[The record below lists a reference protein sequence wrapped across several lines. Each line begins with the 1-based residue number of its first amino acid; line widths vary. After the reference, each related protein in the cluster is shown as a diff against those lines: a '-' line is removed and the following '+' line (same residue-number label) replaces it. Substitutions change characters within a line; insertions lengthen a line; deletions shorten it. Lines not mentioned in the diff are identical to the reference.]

1 MIRLS
6 DRDLL
11 EAGKRLA
18 DARKTATELETQL
31 TVCMDELEM
40 IRKKIAASK
49 EKQENCKQEYEAC
62 LQDVNRLY
70 TVEQLT
76 SVIATQEQRQA
87 EAEKALERLEEQKT
101 SFAAQGGD
109 SRLDTEQTEAKIRFM
124 QEQLDTLVRE
134 WKDNYESYYNVDQ
147 EYEVLTISDED
158 LRARFRTMVDE
169 NRGDMRAMEDKQLV
183 IATLLA
189 SMEKSRKSIERRG
202 VDFKELADLESRNLL
217 YFSDD
222 AVLTVCREN
231 IAQTKEQLKKEE
243 RQISEIRSKADKLD
257 GSIQYAIENIQN
269 GYGSYEEVDASE
281 SEIIA
286 SLESGQ
292 TLLARLEA
300 EAKACDEEYR
310 TYEKRQRYM
319 TDLYKDVKRIVTT
332 HEISLEDATPML
344 EDKET
349 LREMFESQLMNFD
362 RTCKQLDR
370 AKNELLKFKGNTAQ
384 TFDEMHAYELA
395 GTIRDDVRIPEN
407 YAEAKTLVDNLESM
421 VGYVRLERDRVE
433 KSLTDMEGLKANF
446 EEQCLQRC
454 LDVRTELDKLPKL
467 PGLSWRMK

>member
-1 MIRLS
+1 
-6 DRDLL
+6 
-11 EAGKRLA
+11 
-18 DARKTATELETQL
+18 
-31 TVCMDELEM
+31 
-40 IRKKIAASK
+40 
-49 EKQENCKQEYEAC
+49 
-62 LQDVNRLY
+62 
-70 TVEQLT
+70 
-76 SVIATQEQRQA
+76 
-87 EAEKALERLEEQKT
+87 
-101 SFAAQGGD
+101 
-109 SRLDTEQTEAKIRFM
+109 M

-332 HEISLEDATPML
+332 HEISLEDATPM
-344 EDKET
+344 
-349 LREMFESQLMNFD
+349 
-362 RTCKQLDR
+362 
-370 AKNELLKFKGNTAQ
+370 
-384 TFDEMHAYELA
+384 
-395 GTIRDDVRIPEN
+395 
-407 YAEAKTLVDNLESM
+407 
-421 VGYVRLERDRVE
+421 
-433 KSLTDMEGLKANF
+433 
-446 EEQCLQRC
+446 
-454 LDVRTELDKLPKL
+454 
-467 PGLSWRMK
+467 